1 MKVTYQTGSP
11 LAHTI
16 AIAEAAR
23 EYVRQTRLAEDMRG
37 EGGWTR
43 AHDALIAA
51 VDAERTNKEE
61 T

>member
-1 MKVTYQTGSP
+1 MKIAYHDGSP

-23 EYVRQTRLAEDMRG
+23 EYVRLTHRAENRRSGDEWMRAR
-37 EGGWTR
+37 R
-43 AHDALIAA
+43 ALFAA